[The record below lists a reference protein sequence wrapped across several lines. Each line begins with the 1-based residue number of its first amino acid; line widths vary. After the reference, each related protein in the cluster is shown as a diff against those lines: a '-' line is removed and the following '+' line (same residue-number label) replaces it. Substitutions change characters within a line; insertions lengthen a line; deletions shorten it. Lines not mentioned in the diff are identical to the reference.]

1 MSISNDELNTMDEGT
16 AARYNSTFQTWPQ
29 EDIEKYW
36 IIVDKFNQEF
46 NPATYKPETNQL

>member
-1 MSISNDELNTMDEGT
+1 MHEDDFVFMNEGT
-16 AARYNSTFQTWPQ
+16 AARYNSTFNTWPS

-36 IIVDKFNQEF
+36 SIVDKFNQEF